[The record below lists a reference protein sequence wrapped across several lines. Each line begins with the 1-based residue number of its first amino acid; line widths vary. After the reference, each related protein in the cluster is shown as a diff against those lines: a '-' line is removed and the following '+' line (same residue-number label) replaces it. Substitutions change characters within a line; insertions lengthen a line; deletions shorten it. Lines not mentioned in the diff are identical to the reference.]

1 MIQFLKPRSSRRR
14 SQRHLDV
21 LEPAPTPLPDVTD
34 WLTENAEPAGLTAEE
49 AAEIQFAFQQQAD
62 DRPELVT
69 LDATLVDASL
79 TLNPTTLIPELA
91 INAVTP
97 VEILADPLDLTQVEL
112 LEPLLL
118 LPESLESPV
127 SDGVAAP
134 SELAIVPIPQLV
146 DAEALVKIRLET
158 CSSGL
163 AIGPAMVEPVEI
175 ELVTPTLTQAIA
187 AEPVA
192 DVDQGMAID
201 DLGEQ
206 ALAEPAAEAPIDW
219 VNANWAS
226 EAVDVAAI
234 EASAA
239 PTGEADTTPST
250 YFQYYLDETA
260 IGGSGTA
267 DETPAAYVTPWRQP
281 AVPRG
286 LIGAGVLGATL
297 VSGFVIADT
306 VKTTPATAVKRPTSP
321 LQSLSAKDQA
331 MTTAARPKAMPPESM
346 QPEVALPKPKSMTM
360 MRPTF
365 PPLAPLGQPLPMSAL
380 GSAIAGSETR
390 DAAPQRN
397 ANITTG
403 LTLNAPPAPV
413 ITAYPAAGPEVTS
426 PPVDRPVN
434 SPQLLAPKISQN
446 PPPPVEPLP
455 FTPASSPEDLPEL
468 TPDVTI
474 PVPTPALTPPATQPV
489 APAPRSEL
497 TPEPISSPLQR
508 VPLASTEPVQPVPTP
523 PAQNATVPPVDVV
536 VPPSMLVPQAPA
548 VDQPAAIDGRDRVFT
563 RDGAPSVLPG
573 QTAATPM
580 PPSAIAQ
587 PIADRSI
594 RLPQMQTL
602 LARPAANALVPMVS
616 HWRSLS
622 AVEANDAIQAKAT
635 ELNGYTRQQLNQPAY
650 VQAYQAVSQTAD
662 GVPSFGF
669 IDYQRRLIILPPMP
683 ETAVNPPIEQSR
695 AVDGVS
701 VIAQRIMSL

>member
-21 LEPAPTPLPDVTD
+21 LEPAPTPLPDATD
-34 WLTENAEPAGLTAEE
+34 WLAENTKPAGLTAEE
-49 AAEIQFAFQQQAD
+49 AAEIQLAFQQQVANWTD
-62 DRPELVT
+62 AVT
-69 LDATLVDASL
+69 LTPTLVDPSL
-79 TLNPTTLIPELA
+79 MLNGSAHIPEWA
-91 INAVTP
+91 IDAAAP

-118 LPESLESPV
+118 LPESIESP
-127 SDGVAAP
+127 AAAAAL
-134 SELAIVPIPQLV
+134 SELSIVPVPRLV
-146 DAEALVKIRLET
+146 DADALVEIRLET

-163 AIGPAMVEPVEI
+163 AIGPAITTEP
-175 ELVTPTLTQAIA
+175 L
-187 AEPVA
+187 A
-192 DVDQGMAID
+192 DVDQSVAID
-201 DLGEQ
+201 DLGE
-206 ALAEPAAEAPIDW
+206 AAVVEPVTEAPMDW

-226 EAVDVAAI
+226 EAVDVAAV

-239 PTGEADTTPST
+239 ATGEADKAPST
-250 YFQYYLDETA
+250 YLQYYLDENA

-267 DETPAAYVTPWRQP
+267 DEMPAAYVTPWRQP

-306 VKTTPATAVKRPTSP
+306 VKTTPVTAVKRPTSP

-331 MTTAARPKAMPPESM
+331 MTTAARPQAMPPELM
-346 QPEVALPKPKSMTM
+346 PPEVALPKPKSMTM

-365 PPLAPLGQPLPMSAL
+365 PPLSPLSQPLPLSAL

-390 DAAPQRN
+390 NAAPQRN
-397 ANITTG
+397 ANISTG

-413 ITAYPAAGPEVTS
+413 ISTPNPAAGPPVT
-426 PPVDRPVN
+426 PPLVDRPAN
-434 SPQLLAPKISQN
+434 SPQLSAPEVSLN
-446 PPPPVEPLP
+446 PPPPVQPLP

-474 PVPTPALTPPATQPV
+474 PVPTPELTAPPASNPV
-489 APAPRSEL
+489 APAPRSAL
-497 TPEPISSPLQR
+497 APEPMSSPLQR
-508 VPLASTEPVQPVPTP
+508 VPLSTEPVRPVPTA
-523 PAQNATVPPVDVV
+523 PAQNPATVPPVDVV
-536 VPPSMLVPQAPA
+536 VPRSLVVPAAPT
-548 VDQPAAIDGRDRVFT
+548 VDQSAAIDGRDRLFT
-563 RDGAPSVLPG
+563 RDVAPSVLPG
-573 QTAATPM
+573 QTTVTPM
-580 PPSAIAQ
+580 PPAATAQ
-587 PIADRSI
+587 PIADRST

-602 LARPAANALVPMVS
+602 LARPAANAFVPMVS

-622 AVEANDAIQAKAT
+622 AVEANDAVQAKAT
-635 ELNGYTRQQLNQPAY
+635 ELNGYTRQQLNQQAY

-669 IDYQRRLIILPPMP
+669 IDYQRKLIILPPMP

-695 AVDGVS
+695 SADGAS
-701 VIAQRIMSL
+701 IIAQRMMSL